1 MSQLKDQLEDSSAP
15 RHAERPAL
23 LLLAPGDWQDY
34 ALLDSG
40 TGARL
45 ERLGPYCF
53 VRPEPQ
59 ALWQPALPRAL
70 WEKADAIFVSGS
82 SPSEDQE
89 QRGRW
94 QFRRP
99 LEPRWMVRY
108 KDLSFWAAPTP
119 FRHLGVFPEQASHW
133 NWLADL
139 VRAVAP
145 RRPVRV
151 LNLFG
156 YTGLASLAAAS
167 VGASVTHV
175 DASKKILEWARA
187 NQALSGL
194 SSRPIR
200 WIVDDA
206 LKFVQREVRRGSR
219 YDGVIIDPPKFGRG
233 PRGEVWK
240 LQESLP
246 TLLATCRSLLSD
258 EPLFVVL
265 TTYAIRASALS
276 LYYALEEMMRGYGG
290 TITTG
295 EMVLVEESAQRL
307 LSTAIFARWSYDPQ
321 RP

>member
-1 MSQLKDQLEDSSAP
+1 MGQLLDQLNSRP
-15 RHAERPAL
+15 AERPSL
-23 LLLAPGDWQDY
+23 LLLTPGEWQDY

-40 TGARL
+40 AGARL
-45 ERLGPYCF
+45 ERLGPYRF

-59 ALWQPALPRAL
+59 ALWQPALPRKL

-82 SPSEDQE
+82 PLSEDQE
-89 QRGRW
+89 QHGRW
-94 QFRRP
+94 QFRHP

-108 KDLSFWAAPTP
+108 KHLSFWAAPTP

-133 NWLADL
+133 NWLAEL
-139 VRAVAP
+139 VSAAVR

-167 VGASVTHV
+167 AGASVTHV

-187 NQALSGL
+187 NQTLSGL

-206 LKFVQREVRRGSR
+206 LKFAQREVRRGSR

-246 TLLATCRSLLSD
+246 TLLQTCRSLLSE

-265 TTYAIRASALS
+265 TTYAIRSSALS
-276 LYYALEEMMRGYGG
+276 LYYALKEMMRGYGG

-295 EMVLVEESAQRL
+295 EMALVEESAQRL

>member
-1 MSQLKDQLEDSSAP
+1 
-15 RHAERPAL
+15 
-23 LLLAPGDWQDY
+23 
-34 ALLDSG
+34 
-40 TGARL
+40 
-45 ERLGPYCF
+45 
-53 VRPEPQ
+53 
-59 ALWQPALPRAL
+59 LPRRF
-70 WEKADAIFVSGS
+70 WEQADAIFAGA
-82 SPSEDQE
+82 SPLGDDQE
-89 QRGRW
+89 QHGRW

-99 LEPRWMVRY
+99 IESRWLVRY
-108 KDLSFWAAPTP
+108 KHLSFWAAATP

-133 NWLADL
+133 NWLAEL
-139 VRAVAP
+139 VSQEAS

-167 VGASVTHV
+167 AGASVTHV

-206 LKFVQREVRRGSR
+206 LKFAQREVRRGSR

-246 TLLATCRSLLSD
+246 ALLQTCRSLLSD

-276 LYYALEEMMRGYGG
+276 LYYALAEMMRGYGG

-307 LSTAIFARWSYDPQ
+307 LSTAIFARWSREPLQ
-321 RP
+321 L

>member
-1 MSQLKDQLEDSSAP
+1 MSQGEGSLAP
-15 RHAERPAL
+15 RRAEMPPL
-23 LLLAPGDWQDY
+23 LLLAPSDWQDY

-40 TGARL
+40 AGARL

-59 ALWQPALPRAL
+59 ALWQPALPRKL
-70 WEKADAIFVSGS
+70 WERADAVFVGGS
-82 SPSEDQE
+82 PLLEDQE
-89 QRGRW
+89 QHGRW

-99 LEPRWMVRY
+99 IESRWMVRY
-108 KDLSFWAAPTP
+108 KHLSFWAAPTP

-133 NWLADL
+133 NWLAEL
-139 VRAVAP
+139 VSRAA
-145 RRPVRV
+145 RWRPVRV

-167 VGASVTHV
+167 AGASVTHV
-175 DASKKILEWARA
+175 DASRKILEWARA

-206 LKFVQREVRRGSR
+206 LKFAQREVRRGSR
-219 YDGVIIDPPKFGRG
+219 YDGLIIDPPKFGRG

-246 TLLATCRSLLSD
+246 GLLQTCRSLLSE

-276 LYYALEEMMRGYGG
+276 LYYALAEMMRGYGG

-295 EMVLVEESAQRL
+295 EMVLIEESAQRL
-307 LSTAIFARWSYDPQ
+307 LSTAIFARWSCEPLAL
-321 RP
+321 